1 MKAKVA
7 ELIPTLNEEATIGQV
22 TDMIPVRVLSDEGY
36 DTVIYVIDGDSE
48 DATQQKALEKD
59 AVVLRVKQPGKGSAM
74 QFAFASVRA
83 DYFIMI
89 DGDDTYPPQRITD
102 FVRLLST
109 YEVVLG
115 SRIKGRIEEGAMTR
129 TNRFG
134 NRALTAVA
142 HMLFKENI
150 TDLCTGFWGYR
161 TCVVDRMH
169 LVAQGFEI
177 EADMFIECARHGFSM
192 GEIAI
197 DYGKRA
203 DRPKLSSTSDGLKIT
218 SFLLKRRM
226 APGGR
231 RAP

>member
-7 ELIPTLNEEATIGQV
+7 VLIPTLNEEATIGQV
-22 TDMIPVRVLSDEGY
+22 IDKIPVRVLSDEGY

-203 DRPKLSSTSDGLKIT
+203 DRPKLSSTSDGLTIT

>member
-1 MKAKVA
+1 MKAKVTV
-7 ELIPTLNEEATIGQV
+7 LIPTLNEEATIGQV
-22 TDMIPVRVLSDEGY
+22 IDKIPVRVLSDEGY
-36 DTVIYVIDGDSE
+36 DTVTYVIDGDSE

-203 DRPKLSSTSDGLKIT
+203 DRPKLSSTSDGLKIA
-218 SFLLKRRM
+218 SCLLKRRM
-226 APGGR
+226 ARGGR

>member
-1 MKAKVA
+1 MKAKVTV
-7 ELIPTLNEEATIGQV
+7 LIPTLNEEATIGQV
-22 TDMIPVRVLSDEGY
+22 IDKIPVRVLSDEGY
-36 DTVIYVIDGDSE
+36 DTVTYVIDGDSE

-129 TNRFG
+129 TNGFG
-134 NRALTAVA
+134 NRALTAW
-142 HMLFKENI
+142 L
-150 TDLCTGFWGYR
+150 
-161 TCVVDRMH
+161 TC
-169 LVAQGFEI
+169 
-177 EADMFIECARHGFSM
+177 S
-192 GEIAI
+192 
-197 DYGKRA
+197 
-203 DRPKLSSTSDGLKIT
+203 LKKT
-218 SFLLKRRM
+218 
-226 APGGR
+226 
-231 RAP
+231 

>member
-1 MKAKVA
+1 
-7 ELIPTLNEEATIGQV
+7 
-22 TDMIPVRVLSDEGY
+22 
-36 DTVIYVIDGDSE
+36 
-48 DATQQKALEKD
+48 
-59 AVVLRVKQPGKGSAM
+59 M

-203 DRPKLSSTSDGLKIT
+203 DRPKLGSTSDGLKIA